1 LARGAGATASTFGG
15 GFLGEIAHRLCLAA
29 LLALPGGC
37 SLTFI
42 DEDGR
47 KHVLGLVH
55 MTIAPADEQTA
66 GDVVGVQTLGL
77 SIYETPIHSGI
88 SLGWHSEK
96 TAALKNNVLVIGN
109 PISKINPE

>member
-1 LARGAGATASTFGG
+1 M
-15 GFLGEIAHRLCLAA
+15 GEIAHRLCRAA
-29 LLALPGGC
+29 LLALLGGC
-37 SLTFI
+37 SVTFV
-42 DEDGR
+42 DEGGR

-55 MTIAPADEQTA
+55 LTVAPSEGPTA

-88 SLGWHSEK
+88 ALGWHSER

-109 PISKINPE
+109 PMTALNP